1 MSSSSRKR
9 GKRNKSFFHS
19 LFRLALPSPP
29 SLSSPLILSHT
40 LTHSSPPLPLPLS
53 LCLSDFLYPC
63 LSISVFLCLSVSV
76 FCVAVSLCLSL
87 SNSLTLCLNIS
98 LSLCLSVCL
107 CAYLSAYR
115 SVSLLISLPICL
127 SLCLSLCLSDCL
139 YDCLSAYLSVSSL
152 CVSLSFCLLSLFVI
166 LGKNRKLRKC
176 EYVLKKC

>member
-19 LFRLALPSPP
+19 LFRLSLPSPP
-29 SLSSPLILSHT
+29 SLSSPLT
-40 LTHSSPPLPLPLS
+40 PHSSFSTSLLLTPPLPFLS
-53 LCLSDFLYPC
+53 LCLCLSVFLYPC

-76 FCVAVSLCLSL
+76 FCVAVSLCLCL

-98 LSLCLSVCL
+98 LSLYLSVCL

-115 SVSLLISLPICL
+115 SISLLISLPICL

-139 YDCLSAYLSVSSL
+139 FAYLSVSSL

-166 LGKNRKLRKC
+166 VGKNRRLRKC
-176 EYVLKKC
+176 EY